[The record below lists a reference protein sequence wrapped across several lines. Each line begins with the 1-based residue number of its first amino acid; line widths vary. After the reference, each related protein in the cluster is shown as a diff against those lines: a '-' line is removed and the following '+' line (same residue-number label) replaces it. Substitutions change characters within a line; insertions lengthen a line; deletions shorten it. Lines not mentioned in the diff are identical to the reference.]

1 MNLENNY
8 RKLSLAYRKPEIRVP
23 VEIILSVFASLFL
36 IITAIR
42 PTLVTVAELK
52 KKIEDQSLVE
62 KKLDVKIRS
71 LIQASKQLSEFDVSL
86 PLFEKGVPEN
96 YTYADLAKKLEILA
110 NEKNINI
117 ESLVFSSVIVAI
129 DESKNIKQKKKE
141 KAREWTNGDNIM
153 KEFTVRFSV
162 TANETSLV
170 DFLREV
176 ERLDRVLV
184 ISSVDITKV
193 EERESTTRKLRASG
207 EINGYYLVATN
218 LQ

>member
-8 RKLSLAYRKPEIRVP
+8 RKLSLAYQKPEIRVP
-23 VEIILSVFASLFL
+23 LEIILSVFASLFL
-36 IITAIR
+36 IMTAIR

-71 LIQASKQLSEFDVSL
+71 LIQANKQLSELDASL

-96 YTYADLAKKLEILA
+96 YTYADLAKKLEIMA
-110 NEKNINI
+110 NERNINI
-117 ESLVFSSVIVAI
+117 ESLVFSSVIVAT
-129 DESKNIKQKKKE
+129 DESKKIKQKRKE
-141 KAREWTNGDNIM
+141 KAREWTNGDNTM

-162 TANETSLV
+162 TANETALV

-193 EERESTTRKLRASG
+193 EERESATGKLRASG

>member
-71 LIQASKQLSEFDVSL
+71 LIQASKQLSELDVSL

-117 ESLVFSSVIVAI
+117 ESLVFSSVIVAT

-141 KAREWTNGDNIM
+141 KAREWINGDNTM

-162 TANETSLV
+162 TADETSLV

-193 EERESTTRKLRASG
+193 EERESTTRKLRANG

-218 LQ
+218 L